1 MSTLSSESANV
12 TGNAAP
18 VFPDL
23 KGQTVFITGGGS
35 GIGAEFTRAF
45 TRQGAN
51 VGFVSLRQEVAGQL
65 CDDIERSTGKRPFYV
80 RCDIRDIAALKDAIN
95 ETRAALGLIG
105 ILVNNA
111 ARDTRHALDSIS
123 VDEWDNLLNTNLRP
137 YFFTAQAV
145 QSDMAELGHG
155 SIINL
160 GSNSANLGLA
170 GYPAYVAS
178 KAAIVGLTKALARE
192 LGPSKIRVNALI
204 SGWVLTE
211 KQKELWATEEAL
223 TECLQQQCLKT
234 FVTEEN
240 IANTALFLA
249 SGASSMITGQSII
262 VDGGRV

>member
-1 MSTLSSESANV
+1 MNIHRDNSSTLSDDQ
-12 TGNAAP
+12 AP
-18 VFPDL
+18 RFPDL
-23 KGQTVFITGGGS
+23 KGRTVFITGGGS

-45 TRQGAN
+45 TRQGAK
-51 VGFVSLRQEVAGQL
+51 VGFVSFRQEIAEQL
-65 CDDIERSTGKRPFYV
+65 CDDIEQSTKSRPFYI
-80 RCDIRDIAALKDAIN
+80 RCDIRDVGALQDAI
-95 ETRAALGLIG
+95 ERVRAVLGPIS

-111 ARDTRHALDSIS
+111 ARDTRHKLESMT

-137 YFFTAQAV
+137 YFFTTQAI
-145 QSDMAELGHG
+145 QPDMTDLGHG

-178 KAAIVGLTKALARE
+178 KAAIVGMTKALARE
-192 LGPSKIRVNALI
+192 LGLGNIRVNALI

-211 KQKELWATEEAL
+211 RQRELWATEEAL
-223 TECLQQQCLKT
+223 AECLQQQCLKT
-234 FVTEEN
+234 MVTVEN

-249 SGASSMITGQSII
+249 SNASAMITGQSII